1 MPVRVGWMAA
11 ALLAVFL
18 FCADVRAAEVKI
30 GVMNIQK
37 IISLSD
43 YGKAATNRFQAR
55 VKELDAKFKPEQE
68 NLIALQKDIEKKS
81 SAWSDEVKA
90 DKAREFQKKQRELQ
104 GKVEDARFELKQMQD
119 KELEPILKALLQPE
133 GIVEQVGKEG
143 GYTVILDAPRG
154 GVAYANPAVDLSDTI
169 IKRLNTTLK

>member
-119 KELEPILKALLQPE
+119 KELEPILKALQD
-133 GIVEQVGKEG
+133 IVEKVGKDG
-143 GYTVILDAPRG
+143 GYTMIVEARTGLYFDKSI
-154 GVAYANPAVDLSDTI
+154 DLSDTI
-169 IKRLNTTLK
+169 IKRLNATLK